1 MNDVASAAEAA
12 GRARSW
18 LTEKALPL
26 WSTRGFDRE
35 RGRFHERL
43 AFDGSP
49 LPQPG
54 YRVMVQA
61 RQIAT
66 FAQVTL
72 LGWFDGAAVAERA
85 YASMVETSCRADGRE
100 GWVFSIDAAGQ
111 PRDVTRDLYG
121 HAFVLYAL
129 AWMHRLTG
137 SRAPVALAHD
147 TLDWIETG
155 MVGVGSG
162 FRDAV
167 PERDAFRRQ
176 NPHMHLLEAVLALWE
191 ATGDDRFA
199 ASATALTDLFA
210 GHLLGPR
217 GVVLELFDVDWRP
230 IEASGRN
237 IVEPGHQFEW
247 VWLLRWYQRLSGRS
261 FDGHLQR
268 LLDHALTYGVRV
280 DTGIVI
286 DTVDETGNAV
296 GPITA
301 KLDSRRGLEGSCGR
315 ARTPAPS
322 DGVARHRPP
331 RRDHDDVC
339 SAPARRRMDRPCR
352 PTRHC
357 DRGLYAREH
366 ALPPDGCDLGG
377 EPGVPVRAARSVRK
391 AIGRRRRRRRDRS
404 ARRCDHAPKRRDAAE
419 PEQFETFR

>member
-296 GPITA
+296 A
-301 KLDSRRGLEGSCGR
+301 RSRRSWTHAEALKAVAVEHEHRRPAMASR
-315 ARTPAPS
+315 ATALLDEIATTFAPHRLDGGWIAHVDQNGTAIVDYMPAS
-322 DGVARHRPP
+322 
-331 RRDHDDVC
+331 
-339 SAPARRRMDRPCR
+339 
-352 PTRHC
+352 T
-357 DRGLYAREH
+357 LYH
-366 ALPPDGCDLGG
+366 LTG
-377 EPGVPVRAARSVRK
+377 
-391 AIGRRRRRRRDRS
+391 AISEANRV
-404 ARRCDHAPKRRDAAE
+404 
-419 PEQFETFR
+419 FR